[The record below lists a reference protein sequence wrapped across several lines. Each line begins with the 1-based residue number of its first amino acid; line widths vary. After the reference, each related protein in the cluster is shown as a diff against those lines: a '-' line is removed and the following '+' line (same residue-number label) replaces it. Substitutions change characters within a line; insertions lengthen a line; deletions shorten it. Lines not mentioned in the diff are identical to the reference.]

1 MGCHLFLLFGCT
13 GTGSRVNTVDVHIDG
28 SDFAAA
34 QSCLIDAGDSSV
46 TISCRTVLFCDFSGE
61 RCILNRSGL
70 IGADDPAKIP
80 VTAEVFKLQLS
91 THIIYTVF
99 IFSGDSSDG
108 QIIL

>member
-1 MGCHLFLLFGCT
+1 MGSHLFLLFGCT
-13 GTGSRVNTVDVHIDG
+13 GTGSRVNAVDVHIDG

-46 TISCRTVLFCDFSGE
+46 TIPGRTVLFCDCSGE
-61 RCILNRSGL
+61 RCILNSSGL
-70 IGADDPAKIP
+70 IGSDDPAKIT
-80 VTAEVFKLQLS
+80 VTAEVFKFQLS
-91 THIIYTVF
+91 AHIIYTVF